1 VVAELDRTAVLD
13 FAIGRI
19 EVIKGSPE
27 LYVDDSLSKSLLY
40 DRSGDLKVALMIS
53 NPRFPLV
60 ARQRATM
67 SLLAMEQLG
76 QDLGSIVVKSCA
88 QGMWEGRSFVVWPA
102 YRSLSS
108 HRVFHALQKRFIS
121 GQVFDWLREATG
133 ATARLADAAAI
144 ESTYRSPLTSM
155 AGDDGINPDI
165 RMAAQSGLARL
176 SSGTWRPVTVLSH
189 NDLWIGNVML
199 PLKRHDRQKRS
210 YGFYLID
217 WAGVAP
223 QGYPFVDL
231 LRFAKSIG
239 VPRMKVRAEVA
250 RHCGVLNCSTAEV
263 LSYVLAGLAAI
274 GYRSDQFPAS
284 RFRVLCEGTYAQC
297 MALLPA

>member
-1 VVAELDRTAVLD
+1 
-13 FAIGRI
+13 
-19 EVIKGSPE
+19 
-27 LYVDDSLSKSLLY
+27 
-40 DRSGDLKVALMIS
+40 
-53 NPRFPLV
+53 
-60 ARQRATM
+60 
-67 SLLAMEQLG
+67 
-76 QDLGSIVVKSCA
+76 
-88 QGMWEGRSFVVWPA
+88 
-102 YRSLSS
+102 
-108 HRVFHALQKRFIS
+108 
-121 GQVFDWLREATG
+121 
-133 ATARLADAAAI
+133 
-144 ESTYRSPLTSM
+144 M

>member
-1 VVAELDRTAVLD
+1 VVAELARTAVLD

-60 ARQRATM
+60 AQQCAAM
-67 SLLAMEQLG
+67 SLRAFEQLG

-108 HRVFHALQKRFIS
+108 HRVFHALQKRLIS
-121 GQVFDWLREATG
+121 GQVFDWLREVTG
-133 ATARLADAAAI
+133 ATASLADAAAV
-144 ESTYRSPLTSM
+144 ESVYRSPLTSM
-155 AGDDGINPDI
+155 AGDDCINPDI
-165 RMAAQSGLARL
+165 RMAAQAGLARL
-176 SSGTWRPVTVLSH
+176 SSGGWRPVTVLSH

-199 PLKRHDRQKRS
+199 PLKRYGRQK
-210 YGFYLID
+210 
-217 WAGVAP
+217 A
-223 QGYPFVDL
+223 
-231 LRFAKSIG
+231 
-239 VPRMKVRAEVA
+239 RAEVA
-250 RHCGVLNCSTAEV
+250 RHCRLLNCSTAEV

-274 GYRSDQFPAS
+274 GYRSDQFPVR
-284 RFRVLCEGTYAQC
+284 RFRDLCENTYAHC

>member
-1 VVAELDRTAVLD
+1 MAALD
-13 FAIGRI
+13 FDVGRI
-19 EVIKGSPE
+19 EVIKGAPE

-165 RMAAQSGLARL
+165 RLAAQSSLAQL
-176 SSGTWRPVTVLSH
+176 SSGGWQPVTVLSH
-189 NDLWIGNVML
+189 NDLWIGNVLL
-199 PLKRHDRQKRS
+199 PLKRYDRQKRS

-231 LRFAKSIG
+231 LRFAQSIG
-239 VPRMKVRAEVA
+239 MPRMKARAEVA
-250 RHCGVLNCSTAEV
+250 RHCRVLNCSTAEV

-274 GYRSDQFPAS
+274 GYRPDHFPAS
-284 RFRVLCEGTYAQC
+284 RFRALCEGTYAQC
-297 MALLPA
+297 MSLLPA